1 MRTIN
6 TMKTIKLP
14 IDKNIPIPRRKTGRV
29 SKFEYLLD
37 MKVGDSAMVTNYR
50 DACTA
55 QMLLSRH
62 NMLATIRK
70 QENGKYRV
78 WRVK

>member
-1 MRTIN
+1 
-6 TMKTIKLP
+6 MKP
-14 IDKNIPIPRRKTGRV
+14 AIDKGIPIPRRTAGKM
-29 SKFEYLLD
+29 SKFVHLLD
-37 MKVGDSAMVTNYR
+37 MKVGDSVLITSYR

-70 QENGKYRV
+70 QEKNNYRL